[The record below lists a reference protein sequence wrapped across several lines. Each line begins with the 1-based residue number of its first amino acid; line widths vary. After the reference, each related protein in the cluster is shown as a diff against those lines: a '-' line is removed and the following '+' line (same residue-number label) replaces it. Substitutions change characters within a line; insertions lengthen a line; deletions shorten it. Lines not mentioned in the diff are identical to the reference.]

1 MTIDREYDGFDSYEA
16 YAKRWIIL
24 FADET
29 IEIVYATSEEQAVQR
44 CLAKYPNASIQK
56 VACLDEPLK
65 RWLLVLGNDTYELV
79 KARNEEKARQ
89 EYLSE
94 HPDAS
99 IQKIIYWPEEE

>member
-56 VACLDEPLK
+56 VGCLDEPLK
-65 RWLLVLGNDTYELV
+65 RWPG
-79 KARNEEKARQ
+79 
-89 EYLSE
+89 
-94 HPDAS
+94 
-99 IQKIIYWPEEE
+99 